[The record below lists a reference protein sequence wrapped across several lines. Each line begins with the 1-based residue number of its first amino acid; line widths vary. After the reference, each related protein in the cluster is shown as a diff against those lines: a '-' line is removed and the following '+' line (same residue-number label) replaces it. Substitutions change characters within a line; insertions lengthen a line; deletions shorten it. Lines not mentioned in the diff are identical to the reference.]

1 MNRTVFIPTIQHTG
15 TWFCIELLANH
26 STNISGRFIH
36 HKTLNKLLN
45 EYTASRIIIDN
56 RKKWESSLFG
66 PQLNLIH
73 AHFGDG
79 DTKHS
84 NDKEKFLPQNLIEDL
99 VQMFPSLSSTRD
111 PLLALLSRH
120 ARFPKL
126 EHFYIINGFI
136 TLIELYRRY
145 RIFVLPVD
153 LYAER
158 TNVERYNKLVSL
170 MKYLGLEIEPYLAF
184 WAINWPVH
192 NPTNIPISSKY
203 RNYYKSKKLKKII
216 ALIPDEYEYLKNK
229 ESILKPFLQEL
240 GYENLLWWE
249 D

>member
-36 HKTLNKLLN
+36 NEILNKLLN

-73 AHFGDG
+73 AHFGNG
-79 DTKHS
+79 DTKH
-84 NDKEKFLPQNLIEDL
+84 NGDKGKFLPEDL
-99 VQMFPSLSSTRD
+99 IKDLTRMFPSLSSTRD

-136 TLIELYRRY
+136 TLIELYRNHRV
-145 RIFVLPVD
+145 FVLPVD

-158 TNVERYNKLVSL
+158 PKVERYHEL
-170 MKYLGLEIEPYLAF
+170 MRLMEYIGLEVEPYLAF

-192 NPTNIPISSKY
+192 NPTSNADSIKY
-203 RNYYKSKKLKKII
+203 KSYYKSKKLKKII
-216 ALIPDEYEYLKNK
+216 ALIPDEYEYLKSK